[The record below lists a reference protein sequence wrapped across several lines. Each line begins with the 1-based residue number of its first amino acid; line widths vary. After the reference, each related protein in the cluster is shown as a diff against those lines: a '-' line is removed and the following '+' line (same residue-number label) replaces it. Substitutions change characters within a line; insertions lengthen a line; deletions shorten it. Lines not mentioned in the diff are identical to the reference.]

1 MACKYKYV
9 FLLGRPGCGKSAVY
23 RQIEKRAKETGLANS
38 FERVDDFPKLWNK
51 FQSDN
56 KLEEQGKKRK
66 YSVKTAD
73 GGYLVTND
81 GVWDEILKELNDD
94 IINKSREDHLIFI
107 EFSRPNY
114 IHSLKNFSK
123 KILNEAIVVY
133 IDVDFDTC
141 WARNVAR
148 HEKALAE
155 GTDDHLVS
163 RDEMEKTYKYDDGQ
177 ELIKKQ
183 PIPVIRVDNQ
193 KEGEEHLIK
202 EVEKVIEQLKCK

>member
-1 MACKYKYV
+1 MSCKYRFV

-23 RQIEKRAKETGLANS
+23 RQIEKRVKEEGLADT

-51 FQSDN
+51 FMVDN
-56 KLEEQGKKRK
+56 KLEEEGKSRE
-66 YSVKTAD
+66 YSQRTDD

-81 GVWDEILKELNDD
+81 KVWDEILKEVNDD
-94 IINKSREDHLIFI
+94 VKSKAKDGHLIFI
-107 EFSRPNY
+107 EFSRPNN

-123 KILNEAIVVY
+123 EILDYAVAVY

-141 WARNVAR
+141 WKRNVAR
-148 HEKALAE
+148 HEAALAE

-163 RDEMEKTYKYDDGQ
+163 RDEMEKTYLKDDGVALVKS
-177 ELIKKQ
+177 E

-193 KEGEEHLIK
+193 KEGEKNLLK
-202 EVEKVIEQLKCK
+202 ESEKVIKKLK